1 VTGRLDLDDLHAG
14 LRAALRK
21 GARAPQLAAH
31 TPGLVDLLCPAGG
44 RDSAATLQ
52 ARALAAETLLI
63 EASRKL
69 GEREGT
75 AVRIMLCLT
84 AESRH
89 TGVMWRRAQA
99 AALYGVCA
107 ETFRQARQDVFLADL
122 AVEVYRLREAGT
134 SDGR

>member
-1 VTGRLDLDDLHAG
+1 

-44 RDSAATLQ
+44 RGDGASVK
-52 ARALAAETLLI
+52 ARALAAETLLVT
-63 EASRKL
+63 ASREL

-89 TGVMWRRAQA
+89 TGLVWRRAQA
-99 AALYGVCA
+99 AALCGVSPD
-107 ETFRQARQDVFLADL
+107 TFRRSRQDPFLLDL
-122 AVEVYRLREAGT
+122 AVEVYRLRTGNGSAG
-134 SDGR
+134 R